1 MHVAACCVYS
11 PTNCNTQGG
20 AGGSGT
26 REWGGC
32 LVRRLVPVY
41 TSVVVWSSLVWYG
54 TRAGTRSRPT
64 QCYHLVKL
72 VFAATQVAPP
82 PVVLGAAP
90 HQHLSQHTCTDC
102 FFLLYT
108 TPVVTRSL
116 HSNSLCLFTSP
127 SLSRLGLCHTGIAYQ
142 PQVRDGK
149 RLCMSP
155 LALQPLH
162 SVTASAAAQG
172 HTGVEEGPSMWSVL
186 PPQPVLDCFVPC

>member
-1 MHVAACCVYS
+1 MSA
-11 PTNCNTQGG
+11 PTRLSKATTCSQGRG
-20 AGGSGT
+20 LRGRTLSTWMKVGEIGSGTSVECRLGVGTVEGSGSGT

-32 LVRRLVPVY
+32 LVRRLVPVH

-64 QCYHLVKL
+64 QCCHLVKL

-116 HSNSLCLFTSP
+116 HSNSLCLFPSP
-127 SLSRLGLCHTGIAYQ
+127 SMSRLGLCHTGIA
-142 PQVRDGK
+142 
-149 RLCMSP
+149 
-155 LALQPLH
+155 
-162 SVTASAAAQG
+162 
-172 HTGVEEGPSMWSVL
+172 
-186 PPQPVLDCFVPC
+186 